1 MRLGTVS
8 EIQSGPPQPIKSG
21 LPCAN
26 SEWVSQRIPSTYYP
40 RRCHLLSNAALVAKA
55 TSSFFIIR
63 YCLTAAGLGEISSP
77 TAVVGLDVLPVWS
90 LLQSAPSQ
98 ISVAGRS
105 ASANSPFVPLRPTCA
120 TSFCWALMTGE
131 GTNGRWGKPQW
142 RSPNQTRQAALEC
155 AWDGDTIMVHS
166 MATDVAP
173 RAPTHTSDVP
183 VSRELAA
190 ILQLRACRSTAER
203 P

>member
-1 MRLGTVS
+1 
-8 EIQSGPPQPIKSG
+8 
-21 LPCAN
+21 
-26 SEWVSQRIPSTYYP
+26 
-40 RRCHLLSNAALVAKA
+40 LLSNAALVAKA

-63 YCLTAAGLGEISSP
+63 YCLTTAGLGEISSP
-77 TAVVGLDVLPVWS
+77 TAVVGLDAPRLVAASIRPFADLGRGPFRVRKFTICAIAAHLCHFI
-90 LLQSAPSQ
+90 LLG
-98 ISVAGRS
+98 INDGGGHE
-105 ASANSPFVPLRPTCA
+105 
-120 TSFCWALMTGE
+120 WAL
-131 GTNGRWGKPQW
+131 GKPQW